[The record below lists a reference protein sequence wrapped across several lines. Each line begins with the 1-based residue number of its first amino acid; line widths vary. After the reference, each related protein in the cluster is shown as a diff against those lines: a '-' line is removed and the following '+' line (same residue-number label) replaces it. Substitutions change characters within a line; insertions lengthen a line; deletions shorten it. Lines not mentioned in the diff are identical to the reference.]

1 MAIDYYI
8 AMEDWAEIVRDF
20 KDSEKDFGIEPRES
34 EQLAL
39 KILDFIRYTRIR
51 QWPLFVQRR
60 GEEYDRMIQMLTEAG
75 FLPAAIQRYVETED
89 RWTAT
94 LKMGEQ

>member
-1 MAIDYYI
+1 
-8 AMEDWAEIVRDF
+8 MEDWADQIRDF
-20 KDSEKDFGIEPRES
+20 KESEKSHAIEPRQS

-51 QWPLFVQRR
+51 QWPLFVQKR
-60 GEEYDRMIQMLTEAG
+60 GEDYERMVEGLVASG
-75 FLPAAIQRYVETED
+75 FNPAAIQRFVENET

-94 LKMGEQ
+94 LQMGER

>member
-1 MAIDYYI
+1 MDYYLE
-8 AMEDWAEIVRDF
+8 MDEWAAFVRDF
-20 KDSEKDFGIEPRES
+20 KDEEKANGIEPRES

-51 QWPLFVQRR
+51 QWPLFVQKR
-60 GEEYDRMIQMLTEAG
+60 GQEYERMVEGLTEAG
-75 FLPAAIQRYVETED
+75 FKPEAIQRFVEQEE

-94 LKMGEQ
+94 LKMGEH

>member
-1 MAIDYYI
+1 MDYYL
-8 AMEDWAEIVRDF
+8 AMDQWATIVRDF
-20 KDSEKDFGIEPRES
+20 KDDEKAHGMEPRES

-51 QWPLFVQRR
+51 QWPLFVQKR
-60 GEEYDRMIQMLTEAG
+60 GQEYERMVEGLVESG
-75 FLPAAIQRYVETED
+75 FKPEAIQRFVESEE

-94 LKMGEQ
+94 LEMGER

>member
-1 MAIDYYI
+1 MDDYI

-20 KDSEKDFGIEPRES
+20 KDSEKDFGMEPRES

-51 QWPLFVQRR
+51 QWTLFVQKR
-60 GEEYDRMIQMLTEAG
+60 GEEYDRMIQGLTEAG
-75 FLPAAIQRYVETED
+75 FLPMAIQRFVEDEV

-94 LKMGEQ
+94 ITMGER